1 MKILFPCV
9 ILKYPTC
16 KITDSTSMRYT
27 SPTIT
32 INNGIRSISAVDATN
47 PPSASDPVS
56 PINTLAGYVLNI
68 KKPNRAPI
76 TDVMIGDIFAL
87 IPRAAM
93 AKKVATITVTP
104 DARPSRPSVKFT
116 PLTVPR
122 TTINIKITNSHAG
135 IENAYPSTNGI
146 RVWVSSFATSK

>member
-1 MKILFPCV
+1 M
-9 ILKYPTC
+9 
-16 KITDSTSMRYT
+16 
-27 SPTIT
+27 
-32 INNGIRSISAVDATN
+32 
-47 PPSASDPVS
+47 
-56 PINTLAGYVLNI
+56 LNI

-122 TTINIKITNSHAG
+122 TTINIKITNSHVG